1 MEQTALTIAPG
12 SGSGAGAGASTRQ
25 RPATRSLVLT
35 VEVTDPE
42 VVMELR
48 RHEGEDLE
56 RYVLTALRLGVLSL
70 RAAGGQSDASSL
82 REAGAT
88 LVSEVRE
95 LLSTRASEVT
105 ERIASSLTQYLDPQ
119 SGVLPQRLQAL
130 VRKDGEI
137 ETMLRSHVGGD
148 DSVLARS
155 LAVHLGEGSAIF
167 KLLSPTDANGLRAQ
181 LASSIEGALA
191 EQRKLILREFSLD
204 QKDSALSRLV
214 AEFSLD
220 DEKSAMSR
228 MARMLA
234 ATSQQIGK
242 DLSLDD
248 EASALARLKRE
259 LTSTLDQLARDN
271 FAFQGQVR
279 ESLARL
285 DTRRKEEART
295 PAHGIA
301 FEERLGALL
310 AEESARLGD
319 VYEATG
325 ETTGIIKQCKKG
337 DHVIELGSDSVAA
350 HARIVW
356 EAKEKQSYSLRAA
369 LDEIGEARRNRS
381 AQVGVFVFSR
391 AAAPEGLES
400 LARHGGDLVVVWDA
414 EDPTSDLVV
423 KAAYSLARALA
434 VREKRADK
442 VALAAV
448 VEVERAARSV
458 ERQVG
463 YLDDVRKWAET
474 VKGHGEKIIERTSR
488 MAEELRRDVERLDSQ
503 VASMRKERDDA

>member
-1 MEQTALTIAPG
+1 VEQTALTIVP
-12 SGSGAGAGASTRQ
+12 STGAGAGGGASARQ
-25 RPATRSLVLT
+25 RPATRSIVLN

-70 RAAGGQSDASSL
+70 RAAAGQSDAASL
-82 REAGAT
+82 REAGT
-88 LVSEVRE
+88 ELVGEVRD
-95 LLSTRASEVT
+95 LLSTRATEVT

-119 SGVLPQRLQAL
+119 SGVLPQRLQSL

-137 ETMLRSHVGGD
+137 ETMLRAHVGAD

-155 LAVHLGEGSAIF
+155 LAAHLGEGSAIF

-181 LASSIEGALA
+181 LVSSIEGALA

-220 DEKSAMSR
+220 DEKSALSR
-228 MARMLA
+228 MGRMLA

-271 FAFQGQVR
+271 VAFQGQVR

-285 DTRRKEEART
+285 DTRRKEEARA
-295 PAHGIA
+295 PAHGLA

-310 AEESARLGD
+310 AEEAARLGD
-319 VYEATG
+319 IYEATG
-325 ETTGIIKQCKKG
+325 ETTGVIKQCKKG

-391 AAAPEGLES
+391 AAAPEGVES
-400 LARHGGDLVVVWDA
+400 LSRHGGDLVVVWDA
-414 EDPTSDLVV
+414 EDPTSDLIV

-442 VALAAV
+442 AALAAV
-448 VEVERAARSV
+448 VEIERAARNV

-474 VKGHGEKIIERTSR
+474 VKGHGEKIIERTAR
-488 MAEELRRDVERLDSQ
+488 MADELRRDVERLDSQ
-503 VASMRKERDDA
+503 VASMRKERED

>member
-1 MEQTALTIAPG
+1 MEQTAWAIVPG
-12 SGSGAGAGASTRQ
+12 QGGASTRQ
-25 RPATRSLVLT
+25 RSAGRALVVTL
-35 VEVTDPE
+35 EVTDPE
-42 VVMELR
+42 VVLELR

-56 RYVLTALRLGVLSL
+56 RYMLTALRLGVLSL
-70 RAAGGQSDASSL
+70 RAAGGQVDAGSL
-82 REAGAT
+82 REAGT
-88 LVSEVRE
+88 ELVGEVRE
-95 LLSTRASEVT
+95 LLTARASEVT

-119 SGVLPQRLQAL
+119 SGVLPQRLQSL

-137 ETMLRSHVGGD
+137 ETMLRAHVGAD

-155 LAVHLGEGSAIF
+155 LASHLGEGSPIF
-167 KLLSPTDANGLRAQ
+167 RLLSPTDANGLRAQ
-181 LASSIEGALA
+181 LATSLEAALA
-191 EQRKLILREFSLD
+191 DQRKLILREFSLD

-220 DEKSAMSR
+220 DERSAMSR
-228 MARMLA
+228 MARLLT

-248 EASALARLKRE
+248 DASALARLKRE
-259 LTSTLDQLARDN
+259 LTSTIDQLARDN
-271 FAFQGQVR
+271 VEFQGHVR

-285 DTRRKEEART
+285 DTRRKEEARA
-295 PAHGIA
+295 PAHGLA

-310 AEESARLGD
+310 SEEAQRLGD
-319 VYEATG
+319 IYEATG

-337 DHVIELGSDSVAA
+337 DHVVELGSDSVAA

-400 LARHGGDLVVVWDA
+400 LARHGNDLVVAWDA
-414 EDPTSDLVV
+414 EDRASDLVV

-434 VREKRADK
+434 VRERRDDK
-442 VALAAV
+442 AAQAAV
-448 VEVERAARSV
+448 LEIEKAARNV

-474 VKGHGEKIIERTSR
+474 VRGHGEKIVERTTR
-488 MAEELRRDVERLDSQ
+488 MAADLERDVERLDEQ
-503 VASMRKERDDA
+503 VAAMRRPEEG

>member
-1 MEQTALTIAPG
+1 MEQTALTIVPSTGIA
-12 SGSGAGAGASTRQ
+12 AGGGPSARQ
-25 RPATRSLVLT
+25 RPATRSITLT

-42 VVMELR
+42 VVIELR

-56 RYVLTALRLGVLSL
+56 RYALTALRLGVLSL
-70 RAAGGQSDASSL
+70 RAAGGQSDATSL

-88 LVSEVRE
+88 LVTEVRE
-95 LLSTRASEVT
+95 LLSARASEIT
-105 ERIASSLTQYLDPQ
+105 ERIGSSLTQYLDPQ

-137 ETMLRSHVGGD
+137 ETMLRSHVGAD

-155 LAVHLGEGSAIF
+155 LASHLGEGSAIF

-181 LASSIEGALA
+181 LVSSIEGALA

-220 DEKSAMSR
+220 DERSAMSR
-228 MARMLA
+228 LARMLA

-271 FAFQGQVR
+271 VAFQGQVR

-285 DTRRKEEART
+285 DTRRKEEARA
-295 PAHGIA
+295 PAHGLA

-310 AEESARLGD
+310 ADEAARLGD
-319 VYEATG
+319 IYEATG

-391 AAAPEGLES
+391 AAAPEGVES

-442 VALAAV
+442 AALAAV
-448 VEVERAARSV
+448 VEVERTARSV

-474 VKGHGEKIIERTSR
+474 VKGHGEKIIERTAR

-503 VASMRKERDDA
+503 VASMRKERED

>member
-1 MEQTALTIAPG
+1 MEQTALTIVPG
-12 SGSGAGAGASTRQ
+12 TGSGAGTGASTRQ
-25 RPATRSLVLT
+25 RPAARSLVLT

-42 VVMELR
+42 VVIELR

-70 RAAGGQSDASSL
+70 RAAAGQSDAASL
-82 REAGAT
+82 REAGAS

-95 LLSTRASEVT
+95 LLSTRAFEVT

-137 ETMLRSHVGGD
+137 ETMLRSHVGAD

-155 LAVHLGEGSAIF
+155 LAAHLGEGSAIF

-191 EQRKLILREFSLD
+191 EQRKLVLREFSLD

-271 FAFQGQVR
+271 VAFQGQVR

-285 DTRRKEEART
+285 DTRRKEEARA
-295 PAHGIA
+295 PAHGLA

-325 ETTGIIKQCKKG
+325 ETTGVIRQCKKG
-337 DHVIELGSDSVAA
+337 DHVVELGSDSVAA

-356 EAKEKQSYSLRAA
+356 DAKEKQSYSLRAA
-369 LDEIGEARRNRS
+369 LDEIGEARRNR
-381 AQVGVFVFSR
+381 
-391 AAAPEGLES
+391 
-400 LARHGGDLVVVWDA
+400 
-414 EDPTSDLVV
+414 
-423 KAAYSLARALA
+423 
-434 VREKRADK
+434 
-442 VALAAV
+442 
-448 VEVERAARSV
+448 
-458 ERQVG
+458 
-463 YLDDVRKWAET
+463 
-474 VKGHGEKIIERTSR
+474 
-488 MAEELRRDVERLDSQ
+488 
-503 VASMRKERDDA
+503 

>member
-1 MEQTALTIAPG
+1 MEQTAWAIVPG
-12 SGSGAGAGASTRQ
+12 QGGASTRQ
-25 RPATRSLVLT
+25 RSAGRALVVTL
-35 VEVTDPE
+35 EVTDPE
-42 VVMELR
+42 VVLELR

-56 RYVLTALRLGVLSL
+56 RYMLTALRLGVLSL
-70 RAAGGQSDASSL
+70 RAAGGQVDAGSL
-82 REAGAT
+82 REAGTA
-88 LVSEVRE
+88 LVGEVRE
-95 LLSTRASEVT
+95 LLTARASEVT

-119 SGVLPQRLQAL
+119 SGVLPQRLQSL

-137 ETMLRSHVGGD
+137 ETMLRAHVGAD

-155 LAVHLGEGSAIF
+155 LASHLGEGSPIF
-167 KLLSPTDANGLRAQ
+167 RLLSPTDANGLRAQ
-181 LASSIEGALA
+181 LATSLEAALA
-191 EQRKLILREFSLD
+191 DQRKLILREFSLD

-220 DEKSAMSR
+220 DERSAMSR
-228 MARMLA
+228 MARLLT

-248 EASALARLKRE
+248 DASALARLKRE
-259 LTSTLDQLARDN
+259 LTSTIDQLARDN
-271 FAFQGQVR
+271 VEFQGHVR

-285 DTRRKEEART
+285 DTRRKEEARA
-295 PAHGIA
+295 PAHGLA

-310 AEESARLGD
+310 SEEAQRLGD
-319 VYEATG
+319 IYEATG

-337 DHVIELGSDSVAA
+337 DHVVELGSDSIAA

-391 AAAPEGLES
+391 AAAPDGLES
-400 LARHGGDLVVVWDA
+400 LARHGSDLVVAWDA
-414 EDPTSDLVV
+414 EDRASDLVV

-434 VREKRADK
+434 VRERRDDK
-442 VALAAV
+442 AAQAAV
-448 VEVERAARSV
+448 LEVEKAARNV

-474 VKGHGEKIIERTSR
+474 VRGHGEKIVERTTR
-488 MAEELRRDVERLDSQ
+488 MAADLQRDVERLDEQ
-503 VASMRKERDDA
+503 VAAMRRPEEG